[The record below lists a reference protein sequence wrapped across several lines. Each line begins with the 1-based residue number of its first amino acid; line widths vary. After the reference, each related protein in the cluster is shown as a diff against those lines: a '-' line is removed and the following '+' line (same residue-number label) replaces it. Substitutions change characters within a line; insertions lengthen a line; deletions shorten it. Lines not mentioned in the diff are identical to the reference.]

1 MVGAGGIGF
10 HVINCI
16 KFFDYGR
23 TAIFIFVVFV
33 VAIIIDGISVKV
45 KEKNHN
51 IIALGSYFC

>member
-1 MVGAGGIGF
+1 MVGAGSIGF

-23 TAIFIFVVFV
+23 TAIFIFIVFV

-45 KEKNHN
+45 REKY
-51 IIALGSYFC
+51 IT